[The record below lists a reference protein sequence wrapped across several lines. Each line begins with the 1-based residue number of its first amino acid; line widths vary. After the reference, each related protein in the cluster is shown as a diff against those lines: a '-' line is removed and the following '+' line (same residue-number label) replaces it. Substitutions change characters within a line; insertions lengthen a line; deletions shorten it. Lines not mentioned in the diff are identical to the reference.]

1 MSASTTNNDYEL
13 KDMKRILLQNN
24 ELGRVTGKPLMDGHF
39 KNLLKNTII
48 DRCLRES
55 FINSIGKRLIETFK
69 FSFRMTINLF
79 FLLVTKYPHN
89 YCKFVIIF
97 DFSND
102 NLLKL
107 TERPRF

>member
-1 MSASTTNNDYEL
+1 MSASTTNTDYEL

-39 KNLLKNTII
+39 NNLLKNTII

-55 FINSIGKRLIETFK
+55 FINSIGKRLIETFT
-69 FSFRMTINLF
+69 FSFRLTINLF
-79 FLLVTKYPHN
+79 FLLVTKYPNN

-107 TERPRF
+107 TRRPRF